1 MIKFTDRISK
11 VLAVIFGFFTCVT
24 ISCIFSSYIGFGKYL
39 GLHTKDNIK
48 LFVTY
53 SMNILGGILI
63 SFGILAVFRLIN
75 KCSRKGIIVLSL
87 VLFSLF
93 GGILFFILINYNTIP
108 NTDSFFVNDYA
119 ISMVKGKHNV
129 IDGGIRY
136 FAKYSNNNPIV
147 ILLFF
152 IYSVAD
158 FVGVNDLFSFG
169 RFVNAVAIM
178 GAEVLFFFAI
188 KKLTGK
194 LTTAVKFLLL
204 SLLYP
209 PLLLMVS
216 WVYTATLCLPFM
228 GGIFLAGASLYRTKK
243 KSSLIVNSA
252 VAGVLTVAGYNI
264 RPVVMILSIAFF
276 ICLVLWTLRSKE
288 RLKKF
293 LTITVTGIIFAVG
306 TFACCTALNNHYYTG
321 SERNFPLIHWVAM
334 GLTNDGTFDINL
346 SLQNEK
352 LENQQK
358 IKENCRRYISK
369 AINQYTPKT
378 FIKHMYKKHSSM
390 WGDGSL
396 GFPSRIGSIKE
407 SAFGAE
413 YLIGGKSEFLY
424 IYCQMFWAC
433 LNILCILFAVSFILN
448 KQKNYSFV
456 LLLTMIGAIIFYMIW
471 EVKNVYAL
479 PFLYFITAMAVSGG
493 ESGEK
498 FFDLSRKKRNNISR
512 LLYVGVAIFSIVI
525 MLIASPYL
533 TYQVKKSRTPLLSV
547 GITYKANI
555 KDIAREKKT
564 VTQSFYINEKFNRIQ
579 IYYDYTGVKD
589 NKGKPPVYFIG
600 LFNSD
605 KKLIGKKILDF
616 SETNAYP
623 KSKIHSI
630 TAKRENLRKLGCVKI
645 KLKKYYQPK
654 AKEKL
659 TIKITGKGDYDT
671 LSFNSAFGETLD
683 SYRGELK
690 INGEKQNKD
699 LRISVQQS
707 KKEPLTTIPVYIS
720 LCFFVI
726 SLELLTYKELFC
738 GKSNRETLNKSLY
751 TSCLHR
757 KNKNFIKST
766 EKSTEKL

>member
-1 MIKFTDRISK
+1 MTKFTDKILK
-11 VLAVIFGFFTCVT
+11 ILAVVFGFFTCVT
-24 ISCIFSSYIGFGKYL
+24 IFSATVMYSSTGHYF
-39 GLHTKDNIK
+39 TDVTDNSFH
-48 LFVTY
+48 LFLLY
-53 SMNILGGILI
+53 SMNISGGILI

-108 NTDSFFVNDYA
+108 NTDSFIVNDYA

-228 GGIFLAGASLYRTKK
+228 GGIFLAGASLYRAKK

-252 VAGVLTVAGYNI
+252 VAGVLTIAGYNI

-378 FIKHMYKKHSSM
+378 FIKHMYKKHSRM

-396 GFPSRIGSIKE
+396 GYPSRIGSIKE
-407 SAFGAE
+407 PALGAK

-424 IYCQMFWAC
+424 IYCQIFWAS
-433 LNILCILFAVSFILN
+433 LNILCLVFAISFILN
-448 KQKNYSFV
+448 KEKKHSFV
-456 LLLTMIGAIIFYMIW
+456 LLIAMLGAFIFYMIW
-471 EVKNVYAL
+471 EVKNVYVL
-479 PFLYFITAMAVSGG
+479 PFLFLITSLAVLGG
-493 ESGEK
+493 ESVENT
-498 FFDLSRKKRNNISR
+498 FYLSCKKVKNIGR
-512 LLYVGVAIFSIVI
+512 VTYGVVAIFSVVV
-525 MLIASPYL
+525 MLIASPYF
-533 TYQVKKSRTPLLSV
+533 TNQIKNNKTPLLSV
-547 GITYKANI
+547 GITEKRNI
-555 KDIAREKKT
+555 RDVAKEKKIL
-564 VTQSFYINEKFNRIQ
+564 TQKFYINKKFNRVQ
-579 IYYDYTGVKD
+579 VYYDYTDIVEKQ
-589 NKGKPPVYFIG
+589 GKSPIYIIK
-600 LFNSD
+600 LFNSNN
-605 KKLIGKKILDF
+605 KLLGKRVLDF
-616 SETNAYP
+616 SKIKAYP
-623 KSKIHSI
+623 KSKNNSV
-630 TAKRENLRKLGCVKI
+630 TGKRKNLIKQGCVAI
-645 KLKKYYQPK
+645 NLKKYYKPK
-654 AKEKL
+654 GNEKFK
-659 TIKITGKGDYDT
+659 IKITGSGDYDA
-671 LSFNSAFGETLD
+671 LSFCSSFGETLD
-683 SYRGELK
+683 SYKGKLK
-690 INGEKQNKD
+690 INGEKVNED
-699 LRISVQQS
+699 LRISVQQI

-720 LCFFVI
+720 LCLFVI
-726 SLELLTYKELFC
+726 FLELLTYKELFC
-738 GKSNRETLNKSLY
+738 GKSNRETLNK
-751 TSCLHR
+751 
-757 KNKNFIKST
+757 
-766 EKSTEKL
+766 